1 MKDEVK
7 RILKMIEEG
16 KITSE
21 EGFKLLNALEEVS
34 FTQPRGKFLK
44 IYIKDEEDI
53 INITLPVNLFK
64 FIMNLLP
71 AKAKMTLQENEV
83 NLSEILNAIQEGAN
97 GTLVEI
103 TGERWRNYKNFMWN
117 NKEAVHDKWWSSF
130 NYNRSHN
137 MAKQNGYLAM
147 VLGKGLAC
155 YPRNNRNNQHNRKLR
170 IKRKV
175 CNLL

>member
-103 TGERWRNYKNFMWN
+103 KGKDGEI
-117 NKEAVHDKWWSSF
+117 
-130 NYNRSHN
+130 
-137 MAKQNGYLAM
+137 
-147 VLGKGLAC
+147 
-155 YPRNNRNNQHNRKLR
+155 
-170 IKRKV
+170 IKIS
-175 CNLL
+175 LE

>member
-44 IYIKDEEDI
+44 IYIRDEEDV
-53 INITLPVNLFK
+53 INITLPVNLLK
-64 FIMNLLP
+64 FITNFLP

-83 NLSEILNAIQEGAN
+83 DLREILNAIQEGAN
-97 GTLVEI
+97 GTIVEI
-103 TGERWRNYKNFMWN
+103 QGEDG
-117 NKEAVHDKWWSSF
+117 EV
-130 NYNRSHN
+130 
-137 MAKQNGYLAM
+137 
-147 VLGKGLAC
+147 
-155 YPRNNRNNQHNRKLR
+155 
-170 IKRKV
+170 IKISV
-175 CNLL
+175 E